1 MFDSIDAIKDFKQIV
16 NYKKESTCIILNV
29 EAVVNG
35 VIVYQGNTDCKIFYD
50 AGYEQYEVNVN
61 WNISDEVMS
70 NLGLHGSYNTN
81 YQKMKTENNSLF
93 IVGDNYCIKL
103 SKYEKG

>member
-1 MFDSIDAIKDFKQIV
+1 MFDSIVAIKDFKQIV
-16 NYKKESTCIILNV
+16 NYKKESTCIVLNV

-35 VIVYQGNTDCKIFYD
+35 VIVYQGNTDCYISYD
-50 AGYEQYEVNVN
+50 AGYEQYEVNID

-70 NLGLHGSYNTN
+70 NLGLHGSYNTKF
-81 YQKMKTENNSLF
+81 QEMKTENNSLI

-103 SKYEKG
+103 SKYEK

>member
-1 MFDSIDAIKDFKQIV
+1 MFDSIVAIKDFKQIV

-35 VIVYQGNTDCKIFYD
+35 VIVYQGNTDCYISYD
-50 AGYEQYEVNVN
+50 AGYEQYKVNID

-70 NLGLHGSYNTN
+70 NLGLHGSYNTKF
-81 YQKMKTENNSLF
+81 QEMKTENNSLI

-103 SKYEKG
+103 SKCEK